1 MRRWLIFVS
10 VLGLAVL
17 LASALSRIPRALAE
31 VEAFQV
37 TGIRLRGARFLTE
50 DDAARA
56 LALEPG
62 ANVWD
67 DTEPLV
73 ARLRAHPLVREAKIH
88 RRFPGTLLLEVVE
101 REPVALV
108 ANPTLEPV
116 DDRGRF
122 LPIDPAQHPLDLP
135 VIASVVRGESS
146 LTPAQRRILAGEIA
160 RLQVDDPE
168 FLAHLSHLSLDSRG
182 HLVACAGDPSVDIH
196 FRPGMPTQRIQQGLR
211 VLSDAQDR
219 YAEKRVVEMDLRY
232 GDQVVVR
239 LGRKEGN

>member
-1 MRRWLIFVS
+1 M
-10 VLGLAVL
+10 
-17 LASALSRIPRALAE
+17 
-31 VEAFQV
+31 
-37 TGIRLRGARFLTE
+37 T
-50 DDAARA
+50 

-67 DTEPLV
+67 DTEPWE
-73 ARLRAHPLVREAKIH
+73 AKLRAHPLVRDAKIH

-116 DDRGRF
+116 DDAGRI

-135 VIASVVRGESS
+135 VIASAVRGEAS
-146 LTPAQRRILAGEIA
+146 LTPAQRRILANEIA
-160 RLQVDDPE
+160 RLQAEDPE

-182 HLVACAGDPSVDIH
+182 HLIACAGDPSVDFH
-196 FRPGMPTQRIQQGLR
+196 FRPGLPIQRINQGLR
-211 VLSDAQDR
+211 VLGDAQER
-219 YAEKRVVEMDLRY
+219 YAENRVEELDLRY